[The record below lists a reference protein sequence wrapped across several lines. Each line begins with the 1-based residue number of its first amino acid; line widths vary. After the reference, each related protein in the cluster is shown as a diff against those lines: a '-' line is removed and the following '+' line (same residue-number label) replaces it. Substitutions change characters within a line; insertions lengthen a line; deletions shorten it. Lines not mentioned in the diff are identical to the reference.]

1 MEPVFGC
8 EVFVCWCVLPA
19 GHYVSLIKSKNQWLF
34 FDDDTVDIIEESM
47 VAATF
52 GATQEYQNHMDH
64 GYILFYEKV
73 A

>member
-1 MEPVFGC
+1 M
-8 EVFVCWCVLPA
+8 
-19 GHYVSLIKSKNQWLF
+19 SLIKSKNQWLF

-52 GATQEYQNHMDH
+52 GATQEHHNHMDH